1 MHKVEEENLPRYR
14 LRKFKIPSEFFS
26 NIGKQHRFQINDVY
40 MFTQHVHTRI
50 DIGCP
55 LPKFYK
61 RIRIKRKDL
70 AISVEGLFNNILNN
84 G

>member
-1 MHKVEEENLPRYR
+1 
-14 LRKFKIPSEFFS
+14 
-26 NIGKQHRFQINDVY
+26 

-50 DIGCP
+50 DSGCP
-55 LPKFYK
+55 LPEFYK

-84 G
+84 GKRMRTLYKIIFEQRYFCYSLLCLLSV